1 MQIIRSVQIRALSWL
16 QFCLPARYLISSL
29 CVLGLMNLFA
39 FFFLCCRWLVF
50 DALVASL
57 VLRFSTL
64 LGLDFYRFWIWM
76 KSELC
81 LCAIMKWV

>member
-1 MQIIRSVQIRALSWL
+1 MVAVLLACSISDQLSV
-16 QFCLPARYLISSL
+16 CARFDESIG
-29 CVLGLMNLFA
+29 V
-39 FFFLCCRWLVF
+39 FFFVCCRWLVF

-64 LGLDFYRFWIWM
+64 LGLGFYRFWIWM